1 MLTALDHFPDH
12 TRACGDGQLTLE
24 LDGPIR
30 PLAIRRPAD
39 DRASSLLMPVRP

>member
-1 MLTALDHFPDH
+1 M
-12 TRACGDGQLTLE
+12 LE

-39 DRASSLLMPVRP
+39 DRAYSLLMSVKP